1 MSCIFSTGRF
11 VILRCISEMSMLPRP
26 TTLASATVIGA
37 EKKISV
43 KPNTTRI
50 ADTIT
55 IA

>member
-1 MSCIFSTGRF
+1 
-11 VILRCISEMSMLPRP
+11 V

-43 KPNTTRI
+43 RPNTTRI
-50 ADTIT
+50 ADTIP